1 MYGWGGGCL
10 FCHFFKFRC
19 VFLAQLTDFFSD
31 DIRSTLIWKIF
42 SMWFLIS
49 VYKCKKVQR
58 AQTKLKS
65 KKTTTTLFIFL
76 GGGGQRGVRG
86 AKTDWAGSQAREGVT
101 YGTNQN

>member
-1 MYGWGGGCL
+1 MTFLPFHILSTKCV
-10 FCHFFKFRC
+10 C

-58 AQTKLKS
+58 AAQTKKTQVQ
-65 KKTTTTLFIFL
+65 KTTILHYLSFE
-76 GGGGQRGVRG
+76 GG
-86 AKTDWAGSQAREGVT
+86 REGD
-101 YGTNQN
+101 GEGINQLGRIPGPDRG